1 MTFCLFNLKNFRR
14 RKKANFSQKWP
25 EDFEH
30 HYEGWKEIDE
40 YYVISKILKNLSG
53 KFWEMIQKIYC
64 SFILINTCSFDE
76 NTTSMDSSPI
86 TLQGYHRKT
95 QKSRFQLKIYRIIS
109 LMHTSSERHQNSY
122 ITSTDHQIYYSI
134 FFQLSAFIYIEK
146 K

>member
-1 MTFCLFNLKNFRR
+1 MTFCQKWKVTFCLFNLKNFRR

-109 LMHTSSERHQNSY
+109 LMHTFFNSRYIALYLWCTPLQNATKTH
-122 ITSTDHQIYYSI
+122 I
-134 FFQLSAFIYIEK
+134 
-146 K
+146 